1 MDFIIILACT
11 FILVIAFIFLTVP
24 TGKDNNA
31 KQSHLAD
38 AENTNSGDKA
48 DERYLLLYE
57 AGINGTYLK
66 KIREKKDGKRNEKRL

>member
-24 TGKDNNA
+24 TGEDNNA
-31 KQSHLAD
+31 KQSRLAD

-66 KIREKKDGKRNEKRL
+66 KIREKKDGKRN